1 MFKYI
6 EGMKKQYIIPEIQV
20 VVMQTRSMLAG
31 SPPPVDGKYGSGD
44 SVDAAGFDFDEDEED
59 Y

>member
-1 MFKYI
+1 
-6 EGMKKQYIIPEIQV
+6 MKKAYINPEINV
-20 VVMQTRSMLAG
+20 VIMQTRGMLAG